1 MTERD
6 DEATLS
12 ESFWPVMGT
21 EVYLVQE
28 ILQRRFPQTYADL
41 STSLEAADPMDVV
54 YPGNPDEYSDVV
66 RELIVLLAPVNG
78 DISKIGDS
86 ELEHLVIEA
95 LRRCFGEEA
104 DGSRVVNVVRLLRQF
119 RH

>member
-1 MTERD
+1 MTAQ

-12 ESFWPVMGT
+12 DSFWLLGDG
-21 EVYLVQE
+21 EEKLVQR
-28 ILQRRFPQTYADL
+28 ILKRRFPQTYSDL
-41 STSLEAADPMDVV
+41 STSLETADPMEVV

-95 LRRCFGEEA
+95 LHRCFGEEA
-104 DGSRVVNVVRLLRQF
+104 DGSRVVNVVRLLRQH
-119 RH
+119 RL